1 MKTYQVNHIGNDGK
15 LYKVYRD
22 LDLYQAHN
30 IEQQLLEQG
39 VARND
44 VYICTVHKMQ
54 KLKHTTSLQNFN

>member
-22 LDLYQAHN
+22 LDIYQAQD
-30 IEQQLLEQG
+30 IEQQLLADGQD
-39 VARND
+39 A
-44 VYICTVHKMQ
+44 YICEVIKIQ